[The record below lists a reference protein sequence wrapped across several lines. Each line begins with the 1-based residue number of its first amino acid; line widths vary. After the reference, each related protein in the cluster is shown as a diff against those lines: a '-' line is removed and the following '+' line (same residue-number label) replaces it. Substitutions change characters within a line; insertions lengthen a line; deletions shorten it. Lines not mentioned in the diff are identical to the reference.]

1 VLSKKEAATFG
12 KVFTGALFLILKP
25 FCVLIDSVATHS
37 STTTRYAMQLNLK
50 NKEIE
55 TNYTIKL
62 PNDSRV
68 GYPNC
73 YKLDLIAI
81 GGIYSLEFLFI
92 LTCQTLI

>member
-1 VLSKKEAATFG
+1 
-12 KVFTGALFLILKP
+12 
-25 FCVLIDSVATHS
+25 
-37 STTTRYAMQLNLK
+37 MQLNLK
-50 NKEIE
+50 NKETE

-68 GYPNC
+68 GYLISF
-73 YKLDLIAI
+73 KLDLIAI